1 MKKGEQRMKLRVG
14 EGMTL
19 DGVMEGLNEWVFP
32 YISQEATDDIMADIR
47 KTGAFLFGR
56 TTYEGMIPWSTRT
69 GEMADIFNTLPKY
82 VVSSTLTDVSVWNNV
97 HIISEHIVEEVAKLK
112 QQGESEKLLLIN
124 GSADLVGL
132 LAAHDLID
140 EYLLTVAPLVVG
152 KGKRLFPEGFEARL
166 RLVEYKAYKTGML
179 RLHYETV
186 KQGKSV

>member
-1 MKKGEQRMKLRVG
+1 MLLKDFLYRITFIPFIIWYVLSLR
-14 EGMTL
+14 E
-19 DGVMEGLNEWVFP
+19 D
-32 YISQEATDDIMADIR
+32 
-47 KTGAFLFGR
+47 
-56 TTYEGMIPWSTRT
+56 TTARPCRFS
-69 GEMADIFNTLPKY
+69 NCL
-82 VVSSTLTDVSVWNNV
+82 L
-97 HIISEHIVEEVAKLK
+97 
-112 QQGESEKLLLIN
+112 GESEKLLLIN

-186 KQGKSV
+186 KR